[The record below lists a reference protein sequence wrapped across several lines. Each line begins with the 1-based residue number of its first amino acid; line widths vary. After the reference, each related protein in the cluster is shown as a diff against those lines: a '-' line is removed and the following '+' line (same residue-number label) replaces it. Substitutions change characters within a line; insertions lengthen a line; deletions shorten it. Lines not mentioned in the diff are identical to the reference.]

1 MLDSVYLYVIFPE
14 CFRFCCL
21 MAGAIYWAG
30 FPQLW
35 LSRFCSVSEP
45 FEVNSNILQGSC
57 SLKPHLFDK
66 SYCTKWNGKLGRW
79 SVMMICFLL
88 EFKRQW
94 ENSHALP
101 SETAGSEG
109 RYSSEFKL
117 WWTMFLFPSPGHKVV
132 VVRCEGINISGNFYR
147 NKRTWL
153 NKPTNLTPIATLVSD
168 VNLTLLFEFNWPWEN
183 LHALPSETLAQ

>member
-1 MLDSVYLYVIFPE
+1 MSTLPSVLGVFVRFWATTIVLTQTLLLSKCWIQYICTSFFPE

-21 MAGAIYWAG
+21 MAGAIYWAD
-30 FPQLW
+30 FPLLW

-45 FEVNSNILQGSC
+45 FEVNSNILHGSC
-57 SLKPHLFDK
+57 SVKPHLFDK
-66 SYCTKWNGKLGRW
+66 RYCTKWNGKLGRW
-79 SVMMICFLL
+79 SVMICFLL

-117 WWTMFLFPSPGHKVV
+117 WWTMFLPFSLQDT
-132 VVRCEGINISGNFYR
+132 R
-147 NKRTWL
+147 
-153 NKPTNLTPIATLVSD
+153 
-168 VNLTLLFEFNWPWEN
+168 
-183 LHALPSETLAQ
+183 

>member
-1 MLDSVYLYVIFPE
+1 MSTLPSVLGVFVRFLSSHYRANADFAVIEVLGSVYLYAIFPE

-45 FEVNSNILQGSC
+45 FEVNSNVLQGSC
-57 SLKPHLFDK
+57 SVKPHLFDK

-88 EFKRQW
+88 EFKRRW

-117 WWTMFLFPSPGHKVV
+117 WWTMFSFLLQDTRWLWWDARVSTSLETSTATN
-132 VVRCEGINISGNFYR
+132 VRG
-147 NKRTWL
+147 
-153 NKPTNLTPIATLVSD
+153 
-168 VNLTLLFEFNWPWEN
+168 
-183 LHALPSETLAQ
+183 